1 MAKAGSDPVVG
12 AIAERALS
20 AVLAATEEHL
30 SVFLCSIAHRREFR
44 SLVRAVTER
53 LLGALAAGTPGVGPS
68 SLHFGAIGG
77 SLQNVW
83 CRHYD

>member
-1 MAKAGSDPVVG
+1 MRAV
-12 AIAERALS
+12 AERALF
-20 AVLAATEEHL
+20 AVLAAAEEHRP
-30 SVFLCSIAHRREFR
+30 VFLCGIAHRRKFR
-44 SLVRAVTER
+44 SLMRAVTER